1 MTIESPLAA
10 SLYRAAESGTRAIPG
25 QSADPASA
33 SFAEALEQA
42 ARAMQTTLREGDAAA
57 RAAVSGNGDVQH
69 LVEAITA
76 TELAVETA
84 VTVRDRVVEAYQEL
98 LRMPV

>member
-10 SLYRAAESGTRAIPG
+10 SLYRAAETGTRP
-25 QSADPASA
+25 SAPLPREGDNT
-33 SFAEALEQA
+33 SFADALQEA
-42 ARAMQTTLREGDAAA
+42 ARALETTLREGDAAA
-57 RAAVSGNGDVQH
+57 KAAVSGQGDVQT